1 MCVCPALNAYCGQH
15 RKPRSTIG
23 YAKKLA
29 FQVGISCNPV
39 KKTTGPILM
48 RFLLLYLVSGPI
60 KFILKVCDDRFSGL
74 VCA

>member
-29 FQVGISCNPV
+29 FQVGISCNPG
-39 KKTTGPILM
+39 KKNYWTN
-48 RFLLLYLVSGPI
+48 FDAVS
-60 KFILKVCDDRFSGL
+60 FIVLGFRSN
-74 VCA
+74 